1 MIKDITEIGFLHFK
15 ELFHIQHCFITLQGA
30 LKKQGSSKIHG
41 KIFGLDQSRNE
52 IKVLSFTGD
61 LQLSPRVILF
71 SPRAPELVSGL
82 AIHIFRQNVP
92 R

>member
-1 MIKDITEIGFLHFK
+1 MIKDITGIGFLHFK

-61 LQLSPRVILF
+61 LQLSPRV
-71 SPRAPELVSGL
+71 SELVVVPRCL